1 MGNHFRQIMKSIAVI
16 IILAVSLAYTCLAQ
30 PSQCDYK
37 IETIFNVQ
45 ELEAQDF
52 KLKIQATKLE
62 GFATNITGTIE
73 IKDQDG
79 KIVRIYKP
87 WTSEPLSKQK
97 TSINYF
103 PNLKSGEYTITSN
116 INVGCDDINKNNNID
131 VKTVK
136 IKSLDNETIKN
147 SNIRNSENIIYAKD
161 SIKNP
166 KIVYASG
173 NEKSKSFIMVFLLIL
188 SVLLNVVLI
197 WKR

>member
-1 MGNHFRQIMKSIAVI
+1 MKSIAVI
-16 IILAVSLAYTCLAQ
+16 IILVISLAYTCLAQ

-37 IETIFNVQ
+37 VETIFNVQ

-52 KLKIQATKLE
+52 KLKIEATKLE
-62 GFATNITGTIE
+62 GFATNITGTTK
-73 IKDQDG
+73 IKDQNG

-87 WTSEPLSKQK
+87 WTSEPISKQK

-116 INVGCDDINKNNNID
+116 INVGCDDINKDNDID

-147 SNIRNSENIIYAKD
+147 SENIIYAKG